1 MNLRCCSVSLVLA
14 ACLAAPASGQAP
26 VGGGSAKQR
35 PSARRISLG
44 LLAGASLGS
53 TRVRT
58 TRYPNP
64 AGTARIEQVPGS
76 PIPESS
82 PTVIDHVQHG
92 AVAPL
97 AGALVAVRLDGGF
110 SVQAALSYR
119 HLPTAITVESYLG
132 ETAEQ
137 QFFSSEVQ
145 AGRSFIEVPT
155 LLTYRFNTIARRPFV
170 GFGPAFRVFG
180 NRRHEA
186 RYGVVAAFGFD
197 LHRSQ
202 RWTLIPQV
210 RYVRWVDGAPEA
222 FRAPPKSRLQ
232 AAFALTF

>member
-1 MNLRCCSVSLVLA
+1 MKLHRFSASLVLA
-14 ACLAAPASGQAP
+14 ACLAAPASGQYPA
-26 VGGGSAKQR
+26 GGGSAKQR

-53 TRVRT
+53 ARVRT
-58 TRYPNP
+58 TTYPNP
-64 AGTARIEQVPGS
+64 DGARA
-76 PIPESS
+76 
-82 PTVIDHVQHG
+82 VIDHVRHG

-97 AGALVAVRLDGGF
+97 AGALVEVRLDGGF
-110 SVQAALSYR
+110 SLQAALSYR
-119 HLPTAITVESYLG
+119 HLPTSITVESDLS

-137 QFFSSEVQ
+137 NFFSSEVEF
-145 AGRSFIEVPT
+145 GRAFIEVPA
-155 LLTYRFNTIARRPFV
+155 LLTYRFNTAPRRPFF

-180 NRRHEA
+180 RRQHEA

-210 RYVRWVDGAPEA
+210 RYVRWVDSAGPEA

-232 AAFALTF
+232 AIVAVTF